1 MRLTL
6 VSAASPLRRVGK
18 GAVTTLISPHDQS
31 SAVPT
36 RAASPAETF
45 YAWARREDAP
55 LPTLLTF
62 KEAA

>member
-6 VSAASPLRRVGK
+6 LSAALPLRRVGK
-18 GAVTTLISPHDQS
+18 GA
-31 SAVPT
+31 
-36 RAASPAETF
+36 RAAASQHEIISIARRAHASTLRRGN
-45 YAWARREDAP
+45 AWARREDAP